1 MFITIDGGDGCGKS
15 TQIKRLES
23 FLTGQGRTV
32 LVCRDPG
39 STPLGEAVRGILL
52 DRTEL
57 AISPA
62 SEMFLFMAARAQ
74 MVAEIVRPAL
84 FEGKIVIA
92 DRFLL
97 STLVYQGFA
106 GGLEPRDILAA
117 GRVAVGETL
126 PDLTILLDIDPETAF
141 GRLNRP
147 LDRMERK
154 GLNYHHAVRAGFLK
168 GADFWRSETGKPL
181 LTLDAAESADAL
193 AEKIAAA
200 VFPLLPPSW
209 PQKR

>member
-15 TQIKRLES
+15 TQIGRLER
-23 FLTGQGRTV
+23 FLTDLGRSV

-39 STPLGEAVRGILL
+39 STPLGEAVRRILL

-74 MVAEIVRPAL
+74 MVAEIIRPAL
-84 FEGKIVIA
+84 LGGKIVIA

-106 GGLEPRDILAA
+106 GGLKPGDILAA
-117 GRVAVGETL
+117 GRVAVGETF
-126 PDLTILLDIDPETAF
+126 PDLTVLLDIDPETAF
-141 GRLNRP
+141 RRINRP

-154 GLNYHHAVRAGFLK
+154 GLDYHHAVRDGFLK

-181 LTLDAAESADAL
+181 ITLDAAESADAITN
-193 AEKIAAA
+193 KIAAA
-200 VFPLLPPSW
+200 VLPLLP
-209 PQKR
+209 QKG